1 MNDNNN
7 VDNINDNVDT
17 DVSAA
22 IETTVTEET
31 VTGET
36 GQADMESGTAVSDA
50 DSLTASDTPTDGCL
64 FTDEN
69 ILEKLETI
77 EINTM
82 EKLETINTTM
92 VVKMDILIS
101 LILVMIAIRMF
112 SPLANNHKRGLD
124 KKEK

>member
-1 MNDNNN
+1 MENDYTNNVVEFNDNSNG
-7 VDNINDNVDT
+7 
-17 DVSAA
+17 DVSLVP
-22 IETTVTEET
+22 ETT

-36 GQADMESGTAVSDA
+36 GQTDTESGTAVSDA
-50 DSLTASDTPTDGCL
+50 DSLTASDTFADGCL

-92 VVKMDILIS
+92 VVKMDILIT

-112 SPLANNHKRGLD
+112 SPLANNHKRGLQ
-124 KKEK
+124 KKEKQ

>member
-1 MNDNNN
+1 MENDNRNN
-7 VDNINDNVDT
+7 VVKSNDNANC
-17 DVSAA
+17 DVSLVP
-22 IETTVTEET
+22 ETT

-36 GQADMESGTAVSDA
+36 GQTDMESGTAVSDA
-50 DSLTASDTPTDGCL
+50 DSLAASDTPADGCL

-92 VVKMDILIS
+92 VVKMDILIT

-124 KKEK
+124 KKESK

>member
-1 MNDNNN
+1 MENDNTNN
-7 VDNINDNVDT
+7 VVEFNNNANG
-17 DVSAA
+17 DVSLVS
-22 IETTVTEET
+22 ETTLTEEIEQT
-31 VTGET
+31 
-36 GQADMESGTAVSDA
+36 DIESAGVSDA
-50 DSLTASDTPTDGCL
+50 DSLAASDTPTDGCL

-82 EKLETINTTM
+82 EKLETINNTM
-92 VVKMDILIS
+92 VAKMDILIT

-124 KKEK
+124 KKENKR

>member
-1 MNDNNN
+1 MENDYTNN
-7 VDNINDNVDT
+7 VDNINDNTDN
-17 DVSAA
+17 DVSVAT
-22 IETTVTEET
+22 ETT

-36 GQADMESGTAVSDA
+36 GQADMEPGMAVSDA

-64 FTDEN
+64 FTYEN

-92 VVKMDILIS
+92 VVKMDILIT
-101 LILVMIAIRMF
+101 LILVIIAIRMF
-112 SPLANNHKRGLD
+112 SPLSNNHKRGLD
-124 KKEK
+124 KKESK

>member
-1 MNDNNN
+1 MENDYTNNVVEFNDNANG
-7 VDNINDNVDT
+7 
-17 DVSAA
+17 DVSLVP
-22 IETTVTEET
+22 ETTVTEET
-31 VTGET
+31 
-36 GQADMESGTAVSDA
+36 GQTDIESGTVVSDA
-50 DSLTASDTPTDGCL
+50 DSLTASDTSTDGCL

-69 ILEKLETI
+69 ILEKIETF

-92 VVKMDILIS
+92 VVKMDILIT

-112 SPLANNHKRGLD
+112 SPLANNHKRGLE

>member
-1 MNDNNN
+1 MNDNDN
-7 VDNINDNVDT
+7 VVDINDDIDT
-17 DVSAA
+17 DVSVVP
-22 IETTVTEET
+22 ETTVTEET
-31 VTGET
+31 
-36 GQADMESGTAVSDA
+36 GQTDMESGTAVSDA
-50 DSLTASDTPTDGCL
+50 DSLAASDTPTDGCL

-92 VVKMDILIS
+92 VAKMDILIT
-101 LILVMIAIRMF
+101 LILVIIAIRMF